1 MNPRLNQS
9 NKIYCNMPELP
20 EVETTVKDLNKKIKG
35 LKIQDVW
42 TDWAKMIKN
51 PKDFNTFKKEIV
63 GEKIRKVERR
73 GKNILFRLN
82 SKTLL
87 IHQKL
92 TGHLLIGKWTLKN
105 KEWKSNNGYLKEK
118 VNQYIHLMFY
128 LSGSAKGKVNKMLGL
143 SDLRKFGKVLV
154 IDSKSLENLE
164 DIKNLGPEPL
174 DKKFTFNKFKEV
186 LKNKRGK
193 IKQVLMNQ
201 TVIAGIGNIY
211 SDEILFEAKIH
222 PLKDTQKLKEDDLK
236 RIYQAMKK
244 ILRRAIVL
252 RGDSTRDY
260 RDTAGKKGRYQEIQ
274 KVYQQEGEECYRCKS
289 KIKRIKIGGRSA
301 HFCPSCQKL

>member
-1 MNPRLNQS
+1 
-9 NKIYCNMPELP
+9 MPELP

-35 LKIQDVW
+35 LRIQDVW
-42 TDWAKMIKN
+42 TDWAKMIKS

-128 LSGSAKGKVNKMLGL
+128 LSGPAKGGINKMLGL

-154 IDSKSLENLE
+154 VDSKNLENLE

-193 IKQVLMNQ
+193 IKQVLINQ

-252 RGDSTRDY
+252 GGDSMRDY
-260 RDTAGKKGRYQEIQ
+260 RNTAGKKGRYQEIQ

-301 HFCPSCQKL
+301 HYCPSCQKL

>member
-1 MNPRLNQS
+1 
-9 NKIYCNMPELP
+9 MPELP

-42 TDWAKMIKN
+42 TDWAKIIKS

-82 SKTLL
+82 GKTLL

-128 LSGSAKGKVNKMLGL
+128 LSGPAKGGVNKMLGL

-154 IDSKSLENLE
+154 LDNKSLENLE
-164 DIKNLGPEPL
+164 GIKNLGPEPL

-252 RGDSTRDY
+252 GGDSMRDY
-260 RDTAGKKGRYQEIQ
+260 RNTAGKKGRYQEIQ
-274 KVYQQEGEECYRCKS
+274 KVYQQEGEKCYRCKS

-301 HFCPSCQKL
+301 HYCPSCQKL

>member
-1 MNPRLNQS
+1 
-9 NKIYCNMPELP
+9 MPELP

-42 TDWAKMIKN
+42 CNWVKMIKR
-51 PKDFNTFKKEIV
+51 PKSFNNLKKQVI

-92 TGHLLIGKWTLKN
+92 TGHLLVGKWILKN
-105 KEWKSNNGYLKEK
+105 KEWKSNNGHLKEK

-128 LSGSAKGKVNKMLGL
+128 LSNSKMLAL
-143 SDLRKFGKVLV
+143 SDLRKFGKILV
-154 IDSKSLENLE
+154 IDNKDLENLE

-174 DKKFTFNKFKEV
+174 AKNFTFNKFRQA
-186 LKNKRGK
+186 LKTKKSK
-193 IKQVLMNQ
+193 IKKVLMDQN
-201 TVIAGIGNIY
+201 VIAGIGNIY
-211 SDEILFEAKIH
+211 SDEILFEARIH
-222 PLKDTQKLKEDDLK
+222 PLKLIEELKQEDLK
-236 RIYQAMKK
+236 RVYQAIKK

-252 RGDSTRDY
+252 RGDSMSDY
-260 RDTAGKKGRYQEIQ
+260 RDTAGKKGRYQEVQ
-274 KVYQQEGEECYRCKS
+274 KVYQREGERCYRCKS
-289 KIKRIKIGGRSA
+289 TIKRIKIGGRST
-301 HFCPSCQKL
+301 HFCSRCQTK